1 MNGLRSALAWCE
13 RRWYVVLALLFVSLG
28 SIWFVRGALN
38 DSADRKAT
46 RARIEQSANEAKDLA
61 AQVKQQNDLLLSVTG
76 PEAQA
81 RSAAATIDILRR
93 NALSAGIEAD
103 CRSRRQQVRLA
114 APPDPT
120 KPCVDQT
127 PADVYPGVA
136 GEPTKGP

>member
-61 AQVKQQNDLLLSVTG
+61 AQVKQQNDLLISVTG

-81 RSAAATIDILRR
+81 RSAAGTRDILLR
-93 NALSAGIEAD
+93 NAIETD
-103 CRSRRQQVRLA
+103 CRSRRQQVRLP
-114 APPDPT
+114 APEPGRS
-120 KPCVDQT
+120 CVDQT

-136 GEPTKGP
+136 GEPTKGAP